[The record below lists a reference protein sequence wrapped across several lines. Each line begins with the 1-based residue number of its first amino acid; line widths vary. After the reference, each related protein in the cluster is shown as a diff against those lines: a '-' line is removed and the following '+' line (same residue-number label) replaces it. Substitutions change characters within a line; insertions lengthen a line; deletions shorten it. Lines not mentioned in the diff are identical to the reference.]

1 MSTGDYPP
9 YPPYIMCPSC
19 LGYHRMEE
27 KCGKC
32 YPDKSMDLDSYI
44 SAKDGTFN
52 TVLTDS
58 DIRALVTDGMIIKN
72 GGRIRYK
79 GEKARALKLIE
90 KKVYI
95 KELEDLLEGDDI

>member
-1 MSTGDYPP
+1 MTSGEYHPHP
-9 YPPYIMCPSC
+9 LYVMCPNC
-19 LGYHRMEE
+19 LGYHKIDGTR
-27 KCGKC
+27 
-32 YPDKSMDLDSYI
+32 YPDESMDLDSYI

-79 GEKARALKLIE
+79 GEKARVLNLIE

-95 KELEDLLEGDDI
+95 KELENILEGDDI